1 MKPTSIALTLAAL
14 GNAAFA
20 VAETNIE
27 TATINII
34 GSTPLPGF
42 GIPRDQIPANVQ
54 SVGGRRLE
62 EATKQWSGI
71 PIRARFPSRAR
82 NPDGSRR
89 RCKPGGFRGKVNVP

>member
-42 GIPRDQIPANVQ
+42 GIPRDQMPANVQ

-62 EATKQWSGI
+62 EAENLTLPEFMATSLSFLLHI
-71 PIRARFPSRAR
+71 L
-82 NPDGSRR
+82 
-89 RCKPGGFRGKVNVP
+89 